1 MVGEIRIRSMETLM
15 LDVIKHNVTG
25 DFMETGVWR
34 GGLSIYVKSILRA
47 YGQKHRLSYLCDSF
61 AGWPPGDAKYDKM
74 DVGWDNTG
82 YLTVS
87 DATVE
92 RNFRKLKLLDSNVV
106 FAKGFFNDTMPQLK
120 QIVTSLSILRL
131 DGDLYQS
138 TIDVLFHM
146 YDKVSIN
153 GYIIVDDWTGFP
165 AKVACEDFFRIHKMS
180 PKIVP
185 IDGSSVYWRKTHQIT
200 TQYGKYLSRKFK
212 DT

>member
-1 MVGEIRIRSMETLM
+1 MVGEIRIKSIEQLM
-15 LDVIKHNVTG
+15 LDVFKNNITG

-34 GGLSIYVKSILRA
+34 GGVSIYVKSMLRA
-47 YGQKHRLSYLCDSF
+47 YGQRNRLVYVCDSF

-87 DATVE
+87 DSAVE
-92 RNFRKLKLLDSNVV
+92 RNFRKLKLLDSGVV

-120 QIVTSLSILRL
+120 QIVPALAVLRL

-146 YDKVSIN
+146 YEKVSIG
-153 GYIIVDDWTGFP
+153 GYVIVDDWTGFP
-165 AKVACEDFFRIHKMS
+165 AKVACEDFFRIHKMK
-180 PKIVP
+180 PNIVP
-185 IDGSSVYWRKTHQIT
+185 VDGSSVYWKKTHQIT
-200 TQYGKYLSRKFK
+200 TQYNRYESKTFK
-212 DT
+212 TH